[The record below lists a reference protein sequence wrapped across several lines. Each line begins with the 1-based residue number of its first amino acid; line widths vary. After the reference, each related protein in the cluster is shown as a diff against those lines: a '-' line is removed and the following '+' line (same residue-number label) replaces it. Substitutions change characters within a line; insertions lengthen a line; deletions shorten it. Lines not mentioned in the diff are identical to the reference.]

1 MIDALAI
8 VPLTPYHAPDA
19 ARLHILGQPGTFL
32 TSLGPEVLT
41 LFYQALPQSPT
52 GFGFAALAVP
62 VAKIAASPK
71 AATVL
76 GFVSGTTGVGR
87 LFLELGTRR
96 LPEFLPPLA
105 ARFARQPGLAVRSL
119 QTLAYPWL
127 VRQDDEDRAAAELL
141 AIMVEPQA
149 RSLGIG
155 ALLLQALLHE
165 CSGRAVSRNWTSRW
179 TPRTGVP
186 SASTS
191 GMASVRVR
199 AFTLYG
205 RGMFLYARRI
215 G

>member
-8 VPLTPYHAPDA
+8 VPLTPHHAPAA

-41 LFYQALPQSPT
+41 LFYQTLPQSPT
-52 GFGFAALAVP
+52 GFGFAALSMPAT
-62 VAKIAASPK
+62 AIARSQE

-76 GFVSGTTGVGR
+76 GFVSATTGVGR

-105 ARFARQPGLAVRSL
+105 ARFARQPGLALRSL
-119 QTLAYPWL
+119 QTLAYPLL
-127 VRQDDEDRAAAELL
+127 VQQDDHGPAAAELL
-141 AIMVEPQA
+141 SIMVEPQA

-165 CSGRAVSRNWTSRW
+165 CSGRALPQLDVTVDAANEGAQRFYERH
-179 TPRTGVP
+179 GF
-186 SASTS
+186 
-191 GMASVRVR
+191 VRVR

-205 RGMFLYARRI
+205 RRMFLYARRI